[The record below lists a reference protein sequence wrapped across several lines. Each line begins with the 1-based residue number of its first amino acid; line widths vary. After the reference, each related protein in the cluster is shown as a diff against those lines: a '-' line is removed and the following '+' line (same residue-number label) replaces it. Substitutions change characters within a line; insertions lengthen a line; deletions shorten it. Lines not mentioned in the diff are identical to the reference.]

1 MCVLPTPTSNKNICY
16 VFFLKIK
23 LMDIGV
29 PTHWGGSGNGWTGG
43 DWGVYCPPPQLGF
56 AIHCNSYY
64 QRLVSGG
71 GAESGN
77 SPIQAMVGAAR
88 PV

>member
-1 MCVLPTPTSNKNICY
+1 M
-16 VFFLKIK
+16 
-23 LMDIGV
+23 GV

-88 PV
+88 PVYTGDKGRVCSSRGGKGQGGGRIRG